1 MLSLSLLRSC
11 SISFKKKIDVMV
23 HDMNECLCIS
33 KSMIVYGFEIRKGK
47 FPGFYNESPKLQSR
61 MQKWIIFTRKAKLRY

>member
-1 MLSLSLLRSC
+1 
-11 SISFKKKIDVMV
+11 MV
-23 HDMNECLCIS
+23 HDMNECLCTS